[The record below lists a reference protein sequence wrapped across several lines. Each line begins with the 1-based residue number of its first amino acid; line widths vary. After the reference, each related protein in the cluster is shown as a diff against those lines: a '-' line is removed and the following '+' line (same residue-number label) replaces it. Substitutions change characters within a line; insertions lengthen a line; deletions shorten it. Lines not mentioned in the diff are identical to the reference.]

1 MNIVFLLSLILIDMT
16 LVIFMFNFYG
26 KSALLLIYILHI
38 FMSQITIN
46 LSYDI
51 LGFNTII
58 GSCFYAVLFLTLDM
72 ANEHYGKDTANSFV
86 NVGVLSL
93 IIMLLLLYFVRFMIS
108 SNSDNYSK
116 AFLNLTNNQ
125 FRIIIVD
132 IFVSYFLFQ
141 KLNVLIFDK
150 IKKITGGKLLWL
162 RNNASTIISQIFTAI
177 MFYELSFCG
186 TIEQYKIWQIILTGL
201 IIKIIVSLFETP
213 FLYISKKVGVKNE
226 I

>member
-16 LVIFMFNFYG
+16 LVLFMFHLYG
-26 KSALLLIYILHI
+26 KSGLLLIYILHI
-38 FMSQITIN
+38 FMAEITIN
-46 LSYDI
+46 ISYNI
-51 LGFNTII
+51 LGFNVII

-72 ANEHYGKDTANSFV
+72 LNEHYGRHIANSFV

-162 RNNASTIISQIFTAI
+162 RNNASTIISQIFTAV
-177 MFYELSFCG
+177 MFYEFSFFG
-186 TIEQYKIWQIILTGL
+186 TMKQYKIWQIILTGL
-201 IIKIIVSLFETP
+201 IIKIIVSLIETP